1 MRVITLL
8 ILLLV
13 NSYSLG
19 QDLFVE
25 YGKPLLIREDT
36 TWSGEVL
43 IQDVVDVAP
52 GATLTIDPGTTVT
65 FEESVGSAALRVFG
79 KLVAVRSES
88 DETIVF
94 INGSID
100 GSYVD
105 SDRDGRL
112 GDINKTDPYPHPQ
125 ITFDGVE
132 YYGNQFNGYLGF
144 SGISRAQNSFFFGM
158 RIYLDTAISFENNTL
173 INSSLGI
180 SGYPVQ
186 GDLYRGHYYDILNND
201 ISWDEFYVSNL
212 PPVSI
217 IDAYT
222 IRFEGNNLG
231 GIYLD
236 QEPFSFSIYYPGSK
250 LNLNSNY
257 INFDN
262 YPDPSDFF
270 FDQDDLVSGGEIIKY
285 DLLSEPNPEAGWG
298 QTPSLDVSQFRDGD
312 PISPIPDPDPTPD
325 PTPLPIPDPQ
335 DEINEVNIV
344 VAPFV
349 IGNFP
354 VYVAGLTERKRYS
367 GSQLSSHTLEY
378 DGVVYDY
385 DDVDQYLTI
394 VERGGAFSDNF
405 RSEMLNV
412 VSLLNPAE
420 LKGVLGS
427 SYADAIIFIVGFDG
441 NYAN

>member
-1 MRVITLL
+1 M
-8 ILLLV
+8 
-13 NSYSLG
+13 
-19 QDLFVE
+19 
-25 YGKPLLIREDT
+25 
-36 TWSGEVL
+36 
-43 IQDVVDVAP
+43 
-52 GATLTIDPGTTVT
+52 
-65 FEESVGSAALRVFG
+65 
-79 KLVAVRSES
+79 
-88 DETIVF
+88 
-94 INGSID
+94 
-100 GSYVD
+100 
-105 SDRDGRL
+105 
-112 GDINKTDPYPHPQ
+112 
-125 ITFDGVE
+125 
-132 YYGNQFNGYLGF
+132 
-144 SGISRAQNSFFFGM
+144 
-158 RIYLDTAISFENNTL
+158 
-173 INSSLGI
+173 
-180 SGYPVQ
+180 
-186 GDLYRGHYYDILNND
+186 
-201 ISWDEFYVSNL
+201 
-212 PPVSI
+212 
-217 IDAYT
+217 DAYT

-231 GIYLD
+231 GAYLD

-262 YPDPSDFF
+262 YPDRSDFF
-270 FDQDDLVSGGEIIKY
+270 FDEADLVSGGEIIRD
-285 DLLSEPNPEAGWG
+285 DLLSDPNPEAGWG
-298 QTPSLDVSQFRDGD
+298 QTPSLDVFQFRDGD
-312 PISPIPDPDPTPD
+312 LISPIPDPDPTPD